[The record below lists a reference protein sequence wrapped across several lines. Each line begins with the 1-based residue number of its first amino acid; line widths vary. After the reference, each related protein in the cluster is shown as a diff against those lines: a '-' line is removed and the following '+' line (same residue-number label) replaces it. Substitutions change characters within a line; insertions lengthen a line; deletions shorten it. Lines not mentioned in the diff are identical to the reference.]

1 MDQRMYKI
9 LEAVVDEYIR
19 TGEPVGSKTVMH
31 RLDISISSATIRN
44 EMAALEQMGYLEHP
58 HTSAGRIPTYKG
70 YKHYIENS
78 MQHFTLTEDEKEE
91 VDRVFETLPSETDE
105 ILIESASRALADFT
119 KCAIVTANAVGRFSV
134 ITKVDVIPTGKRM
147 YVILLITSGG
157 NIKNKACR
165 LSFDLTDEQMEFFT
179 KFVNE
184 NLSGVNLES
193 LSKEYM
199 EKLTMALGNY
209 MLALSPLIQALQELS
224 EELQRHHINLEGEE
238 NLIVCEEFHTKEVVD
253 LLQKKNQFSQ
263 LMDHAFSGI
272 NVVFGP
278 ENDTIACSNSSI
290 ITGTFKK
297 GNEPVGGF
305 GAIGPMRLDYKKI
318 IPYIDYFTK
327 KVTNRLSEQ
336 DEDTGFKALTKE
348 ADSKHE

>member
-70 YKHYIENS
+70 YKYYIEKS

-119 KCAIVTANAVGRFSV
+119 KCAIVTASAVGRFSV
-134 ITKVDVIPTGKRM
+134 ITKVDVIPTENG

-157 NIKNKACR
+157 ILKTKRVGYR
-165 LSFDLTDEQMEFFT
+165 L
-179 KFVNE
+179 
-184 NLSGVNLES
+184 
-193 LSKEYM
+193 
-199 EKLTMALGNY
+199 
-209 MLALSPLIQALQELS
+209 I
-224 EELQRHHINLEGEE
+224 
-238 NLIVCEEFHTKEVVD
+238 
-253 LLQKKNQFSQ
+253 
-263 LMDHAFSGI
+263 
-272 NVVFGP
+272 
-278 ENDTIACSNSSI
+278 
-290 ITGTFKK
+290 
-297 GNEPVGGF
+297 
-305 GAIGPMRLDYKKI
+305 
-318 IPYIDYFTK
+318 
-327 KVTNRLSEQ
+327 
-336 DEDTGFKALTKE
+336 
-348 ADSKHE
+348 